1 MVAVVGGK
9 HSTMSD
15 SHSEM
20 PGGSVALLVR
30 LRLRDGADGAFS
42 SWHARMMT
50 AAAEVPGFIS
60 AEVNAPTEPESR
72 EWSVVQHFRTVQ
84 QMNAWRTSLESRSL
98 FEQAKELVTPTDPE
112 ALREEPQTQLW
123 AGNVVTEVVTTYV
136 RPGRDNEYKE
146 WARKIHIAEAQF
158 HGYRGGFIQPPA
170 TARQHYWTTL
180 VRFATPEQLDAWLN
194 SSVRRDL
201 LREQEQMVS
210 SWEQHRLP
218 GAFAGWFPNDPAT
231 GNSPK
236 SWKQSLLVVLMLF
249 PIVMLEAKF
258 LNPRLASLN
267 ASEGTF
273 IGNVISVFALT
284 WPFMPLI
291 IWAMKWWLLPERD
304 APRWITPVGTALVLM
319 LFAVE
324 IVALSYL

>member
-1 MVAVVGGK
+1 
-9 HSTMSD
+9 MSD

-20 PGGSVALLVR
+20 PGGSVALVVK

-50 AAAEVPGFIS
+50 AAAGVTGFIS
-60 AEVNAPTEPESR
+60 AEVTAPSEPGSR
-72 EWSVVQHFRTVQ
+72 EWSVIQHFRTTE
-84 QMNAWRTSLESRSL
+84 QMNSWRASAESRSL
-98 FEQAKELVTPTDPE
+98 VEQAREFVIPADPE

-136 RPGRDNEYKE
+136 RPGKDEEYKE
-146 WARKIHIAEAQF
+146 WARKVHDAEARF
-158 HGYRGGFIQPPA
+158 PGYRGGFIQPPA
-170 TARQHYWTTL
+170 SARQSYWTTL
-180 VRFATPEQLDAWLN
+180 VRFATPEQLDEWLN

-249 PIVMLEAKF
+249 PIVMFEAKYLYPF
-258 LNPRLASLN
+258 LGGLN

-291 IWAMKWWLLPERD
+291 IRAMKWWLLPEHD
-304 APRWITPVGTALVLM
+304 APRWITPAGTTLVLT
-319 LFAVE
+319 LFAFE